1 MANLIVLT
9 VTKMN
14 GDTVTSF
21 SQQFFPELMR
31 DVKINSAGTALSF
44 AYPNATGWDS
54 YESTSYTSLS
64 VFNSAVTLAS
74 PSGTQTYVGVY
85 DPSANTSQRA
95 IGSHNFLDAN
105 GNALILPDNT
115 RVWDGYY
122 EVITTFTSA
131 TDAATISLDIATDD
145 VAGLKAAIAISN
157 GANPWDA
164 AAPAAII
171 QVGTVAAIS
180 EKTNSA
186 SGRAVQ
192 ATVAVEALTAGKVY
206 LVLFCVTTP
215 T

>member
-9 VTKMN
+9 VTKEN
-14 GDTVTSF
+14 GNTVSF
-21 SQQFFPELMR
+21 SQQFNPEIMR
-31 DVKINSAGTALSF
+31 EVKINDAGTALSF
-44 AYPNATGWDS
+44 SYPNATGWDS

-74 PSGTQTYVGVY
+74 PSGTQTYVGVF

-95 IGSHNFLDAN
+95 IGSHNFLDSN

-131 TDAATISLDIATDD
+131 TDAGTISLDIATDD
-145 VAGLKAAIAISN
+145 VAGIFAATAISS
-157 GANPWDA
+157 GTTWDA
-164 AAPAAII
+164 AAPKAII
-171 QVGTVAAIS
+171 QVGTIAAIS

-186 SGRAVQ
+186 AGRAVQ

>member
-9 VTKMN
+9 VTKKN
-14 GDTVTSF
+14 GDTVTSY
-21 SQQFFPELMR
+21 SQQFAPEVMR

-44 AYPNATGWDS
+44 AYPSQSGWDS

-95 IGSHNFLDAN
+95 IGSHNFLDSN

-122 EVITTFTSA
+122 EVVTTFTSA
-131 TDAATISLDIATDD
+131 TDAGTISLDIATDD
-145 VAGLKAAIAISN
+145 VAGIFAATAISS
-157 GANPWDA
+157 GTTWDA
-164 AAPAAII
+164 AAPKAII
-171 QVGTVAAIS
+171 QVGTIAAIS

-186 SGRAVQ
+186 AGRAVQ